1 MVARLAWLA
10 AGMLALMPASIQA
23 FEFKNVRPSYGPLG
37 ATRPDTKCLPGDILF
52 ISYEI
57 EGMKIDPK
65 KKSASYV
72 TTLEVIDKTGK
83 VIYAKGTPNEMIP
96 HLGGTNIPGDLHIIM
111 GLNQIPGKYQVKL
124 TVQDRHANNETKS
137 FAKEFE
143 LLKSEFGFVDVAAPA
158 VAFPGQPY
166 AAAYALVGF
175 GLDNMNNPKATIK
188 MRILDAAGKLIS
200 DPPVVNEFPRDLP
213 EDINLKREN
222 FLRMTFPI
230 FPNRAG
236 RFIVEVVAEDKISNR
251 TVTLRYPLTI
261 IDIPALQRGE

>member
-1 MVARLAWLA
+1 MTARLAWLA
-10 AGMLALMPASIQA
+10 AGVLAMMPASGGA

-57 EGMKIDPK
+57 DGVKIDAT

-72 TTLEVIDKTGK
+72 TTLEVIDKAGK

-96 HLGGTNIPGDLHIIM
+96 QMGGSRIPGDLHIIM
-111 GLNQIPGKYQVKL
+111 GLNQLPGKYQVKL
-124 TVQDRHANNETKS
+124 TVQDRHADNETKS
-137 FAKEFE
+137 FSKEFE

-175 GLDNMNNPKATIK
+175 SLDKAKNPDATVK
-188 MRILDAAGKLIS
+188 MRVLDPAGK
-200 DPPVVNEFPRDLP
+200 PVNDAPVLHEFPRDFP
-213 EDINLKREN
+213 EGVNLGREN
-222 FLRMTFPI
+222 FLRMNFPI
-230 FPNRAG
+230 FPNRPG
-236 RFIVEVVAEDKISNR
+236 RFIVEIIAEDKIAKR
-251 TVTLRYPLTI
+251 TVTLRYPLVV
-261 IDIPALQRGE
+261 IDIPALLRGE